1 MLTSGQ
7 IRRITWGDLGLMK
20 QIASM
25 MAGVVIEILVKPGQ
39 VVSEGMDV
47 ALLES
52 MKMQLPV
59 QSEEAGT
66 VKEIKIAS
74 GDFVN
79 EGDVIITLE

>member
-1 MLTSGQ
+1 
-7 IRRITWGDLGLMK
+7 MK

-39 VVSEGMDV
+39 SVSDGMDV
-47 ALLES
+47 AMLES

-59 QSEEAGT
+59 QSEESGV
-66 VKEIKIAS
+66 VKEIKIAP

>member
-1 MLTSGQ
+1 
-7 IRRITWGDLGLMK
+7 MK

>member
-1 MLTSGQ
+1 
-7 IRRITWGDLGLMK
+7 MK

-39 VVSEGMDV
+39 SVSDGMDV

-59 QSEEAGT
+59 QSEESGV
-66 VKEIKIAS
+66 VKEIKIAP

>member
-1 MLTSGQ
+1 
-7 IRRITWGDLGLMK
+7 
-20 QIASM
+20 M

-39 VVSEGMDV
+39 AVSDGMDV

-59 QSEEAGT
+59 QSEETGV
-66 VKEIKIAS
+66 VKEIKVAP

-79 EGDVIITLE
+79 EGDLLMTLE

>member
-1 MLTSGQ
+1 
-7 IRRITWGDLGLMK
+7 MK

-39 VVSEGMDV
+39 AVSEGMDV

-59 QSEEAGT
+59 QSEESGT
-66 VKEIKIAS
+66 VKEIKIAA